1 MRRTLAVVACL
12 PLLVLTACA
21 GAPDVSPAEAD
32 EIAASEGGAED
43 SAAEDG
49 TSGDTEGSA
58 DDETSPEGAGEG
70 AGSAGSTEEQTD
82 ADVEAMLMS
91 PGGTQ
96 VGTVEMTEMQG
107 SGGSED
113 RLLEVHVT
121 VENQE
126 PGFKGFHVHQTG
138 LCEPDSASPTDPG
151 QTGAFLSAG
160 GHLALE
166 PQGENHGAHAGDM
179 PSIRVGEDGTGS
191 LTFMTDAFT
200 LADLQDGDGSAVMV
214 HEGPD
219 NFANIPERYAPEGPD
234 EETLGTGDSGGR
246 AACAVV
252 ER

>member
-1 MRRTLAVVACL
+1 VRRTLAVVACL

-32 EIAASEGGAED
+32 EIAASEGGTED

-58 DDETSPEGAGEG
+58 DDETSPEGAGEE

-82 ADVEAMLMS
+82 ADLEVMLMS

-107 SGGSED
+107 AGGSED
-113 RLLEVHVT
+113 RHLEIHVT

-126 PGFKGFHVHQTG
+126 PGFKGFHVHETG
-138 LCEPDSASPTDPG
+138 LCEPDSASPTDPAT
-151 QTGAFLSAG
+151 TGAFLSAG
-160 GHLALE
+160 GHLAAE
-166 PQGENHGAHAGDM
+166 GEDHGDHTGDL
-179 PSIRVGEDGTGS
+179 PSLSVGEDGTGS
-191 LTFMTDAFT
+191 LTVMTDAFT
-200 LADLQDGDGSAVMV
+200 LADLEDADGSAVMV

-219 NFANIPERYAPEGPD
+219 NFANIPERYAPDGPD
-234 EETLGTGDSGGR
+234 DETLRTGDSGGR

-252 ER
+252 GG